1 MNTWPCISHY
11 ELHIATVTRSS
22 RALSDALSYTF
33 ANMQDGFK
41 WNYFDP
47 RTDQIEP
54 FRVGRRRKQS
64 KIKRSHTGFNLKSAQ
79 GRLSLT
85 APLISITYI

>member
-47 RTDQIEP
+47 MI
-54 FRVGRRRKQS
+54 
-64 KIKRSHTGFNLKSAQ
+64 
-79 GRLSLT
+79 RLSHSELEGDENK
-85 APLISITYI
+85 AK